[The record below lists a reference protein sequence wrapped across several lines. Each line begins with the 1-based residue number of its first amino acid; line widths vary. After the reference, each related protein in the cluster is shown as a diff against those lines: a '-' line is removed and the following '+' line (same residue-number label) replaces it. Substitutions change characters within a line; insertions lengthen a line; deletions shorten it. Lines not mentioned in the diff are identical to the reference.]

1 MTEEKYE
8 HQLYKHCDIKEADAV
23 AWAFVNKEKLVQF
36 PFKFPEIAP
45 DEVRVNVLYAG
56 LCQSDVHTVRQIWG
70 PCPYPLAPGHEIIGE
85 VSLVGKDVKDFK
97 KGEIV
102 GFGVMRDCCE
112 KCKYCKINRENL
124 CREGEHNFTYGL
136 QWGGYATAMQQPAKF
151 YFHLPE
157 GFKIEKAAP
166 LFCAGITTYNPML
179 KYLTDDIKKTGVL
192 GIGGLGHMAVQFLH
206 KMGKHVTAF
215 TTSEKKIELLKKL
228 GADKVVISTDPE
240 QMKAARGTIEFL
252 INTVSN
258 DTDIEQ
264 YIACV
269 ERGGKFVQVGMPAK
283 DDTMKINVNS
293 FVGTEVELVGGVVGP
308 RKNINQMVDFC
319 HKNDVYPIVEEF
331 PFEEL
336 PKAFDKLENG
346 RPFFRCVVNVKDFA
360 EKNGLRK

>member
-1 MTEEKYE
+1 M
-8 HQLYKHCDIKEADAV
+8 L
-23 AWAFVNKEKLVQF
+23 L
-36 PFKFPEIAP
+36 
-45 DEVRVNVLYAG
+45 L
-56 LCQSDVHTVRQIWG
+56 
-70 PCPYPLAPGHEIIGE
+70 
-85 VSLVGKDVKDFK
+85 SL
-97 KGEIV
+97 
-102 GFGVMRDCCE
+102 
-112 KCKYCKINRENL
+112 L
-124 CREGEHNFTYGL
+124 
-136 QWGGYATAMQQPAKF
+136 
-151 YFHLPE
+151 
-157 GFKIEKAAP
+157 
-166 LFCAGITTYNPML
+166 L
-179 KYLTDDIKKTGVL
+179 K
-192 GIGGLGHMAVQFLH
+192 
-206 KMGKHVTAF
+206 
-215 TTSEKKIELLKKL
+215 KKIELLKKL